1 MDFPSTLRK
10 RKVVVVGAGAVGST
24 FCFALAQSGLAE
36 EIALVDKNED
46 LAKGQVLDLLHGQP
60 FFPSVSI
67 HRGSSADY
75 TDAQVIVITAGAAQ
89 SPGETRLQLLQ
100 KNAHIV
106 GSIAAEVTTQNSNGV
121 MVIVSNPVDVLTH
134 VALKLSGWER
144 GRVIGSGTMLD
155 SARLRYILGQHCNV
169 DVHNVHAYMLGE
181 HGDSEFAAWSLT
193 HIAGMP
199 MDAYCPV
206 CGKCKNWD
214 VRRRQIEQEV
224 RDSAYHIINYKGA
237 TYYAVGMALVRITGA
252 ILRGEN
258 SVLTV
263 STLLEGEFGL
273 SGVCLSVPCV
283 VSERGVRQIIES
295 TLPTDELDALTH
307 SAEILNEATR
317 ALDL

>member
-206 CGKCKNWD
+206 CGKCKNWN

-263 STLLEGEFGL
+263 STLLEGEFRL

>member
-263 STLLEGEFGL
+263 STLLEGEFRL